1 MSALHDNLRNL
12 LAIRVIILLCQF
24 VALAYGRWGLQL
36 DLPYL
41 AILSIMGSFIAISIG
56 VVWRLQLAFPVTEK
70 EFLIHLL
77 MGVIVL
83 SLLMYLTGGATN
95 PFISYLLVP
104 IMISAAT
111 LSGAY
116 TWGLTLISLAAYTLL
131 LFHYH
136 PLPDLMPI
144 TSDGGHSQAIGFNL
158 HILGMWFNFLVS
170 AGLITL
176 FVVKMA
182 RALRQQQKQLA
193 TLREATL
200 RDEQIMAIAT
210 QAAGTAHELGT
221 PLSTMTIMLKD
232 MTEEESDPTRRR
244 EFQTLL
250 SQLALCRDS
259 LRQLVSKSDPLA
271 EKHASISLAAFID
284 HLLDRWQLLKP
295 EAAMQVKRTKQEAQI
310 MLQETEGLQQAIIN
324 LLNNAAEVS
333 EEAVH
338 IEMLVSDNQWALEI
352 TDRGPGITNAL
363 RQQLGS
369 SLYSSKESGLGMG
382 FLLSHATIE
391 RLGGRVHLDPAP
403 TGGTLTRIEFPRRQA
418 NEQ

>member
-12 LAIRVIILLCQF
+12 LAIRVIVLLCQF
-24 VALAYGRWGLQL
+24 VALTYGRWGLQL

-41 AILSIMGSFIAISIG
+41 AILTIMCSFIFISIG
-56 VVWRLQLAFPVTEK
+56 VAWRLQLAYPVTEK

-116 TWGLTLISLAAYTLL
+116 TWGLSLISLAAYTLL

-136 PLPDLMPI
+136 PLPDLMLI
-144 TSDGGHSQAIGFNL
+144 ASDRGHSQAIGFNL

-170 AGLITL
+170 AGLITW

-182 RALRQQQKQLA
+182 SALRQQQRQLA
-193 TLREATL
+193 ALREATL

-232 MTEEESDPTRRR
+232 MAEEESDPARRK

-271 EKHASISLAAFID
+271 GKQDASLAEFID

-295 EAAMQVKRTKQEAQI
+295 EVAMQVRRAEQEDQI

-333 EEAVH
+333 DEAVG
-338 IEMLVSDNQWALEI
+338 IETQVHANQWTLEI
-352 TDRGPGITNAL
+352 TDRGPGITNTL

-403 TGGTLTRIEFPRRQA
+403 GGGTLTRIEFPRRQA
-418 NEQ
+418 DE